1 MRVPH
6 ILVPRLCAQDQLKVT
21 EYATSLVL
29 DDETTKTVEY
39 VHLANVDE
47 VEIVDWVRS

>member
-29 DDETTKTVEY
+29 DDETTKMVEY
-39 VHLANVDE
+39 VDLTHVDE
-47 VEIVDWVRS
+47 VEIIDRVRS